1 MTRKGNKTG
10 ASAGDQREKSRMD
23 KRLGGKNERVEIVIE
38 RGETFWH
45 LSEIKYEGRHPVAA
59 IFQAN
64 GLQPEVIYENG
75 LRRLID
81 PVYFAGNSYV
91 LPAWSEVEELEKQF
105 YELMDKLH
113 PPLEKVDENPA
124 YTAEN
129 ADDKQRSFVTINW
142 DQTLYAVAERKY
154 GSDIPLEAIYEINQ
168 MTPTVTEGPT
178 GKALKEPIYPGG
190 KTYWLPARD
199 EVGALTDK
207 YRQRVKE
214 LMK

>member
-1 MTRKGNKTG
+1 MARKGNKSG
-10 ASAGDQREKSRMD
+10 SSSGDTPEKSSAD
-23 KRLGGKNERVEIVIE
+23 NRLGGKDESVEIVIE

-45 LSEIKYEGRHPVAA
+45 LSEIKYGGRHPIAA

-64 GLQPEVIYENG
+64 GLKPEVIYENG

-81 PVYFAGNSYV
+81 PVYFAGSSYV
-91 LPAWSEVEELEKQF
+91 LPAWSEVEDLEKQF
-105 YELMDKLH
+105 YASMDLLH
-113 PPLEKVDENPA
+113 PPLEKVDEGTA
-124 YTAEN
+124 YAGED

-142 DQTLYAVAERKY
+142 DQTLYAVAQRKY

-168 MTPTVTEGPT
+168 MTPTVTDSPT
-178 GKALKEPIYPGG
+178 GKELKEPIYPGG

-199 EVGALTDK
+199 EVSVLTDK